1 MQDLKNNTASAYSV
15 KLAFV
20 ISHDNG
26 GPNLI
31 RLPQATTHDSE
42 LAKHFLKQSMGF
54 KDSSILTITDQNSG

>member
-1 MQDLKNNTASAYSV
+1 MMQGSIEEENTASTYTV

-20 ISHDNG
+20 ISHENG

-54 KDSSILTITDQNSG
+54 SDSEILTITD